1 MSRGDPA
8 GAFEE
13 VRPHLFGI
21 AYRMVGSAADAE
33 DLVQDAALRWLG
45 IEDNAQIASPRAYL
59 TTIVTRLC
67 INHLKQARAKR
78 EEYVGP
84 WLPEPLLTD
93 TGPTPSDRVEL
104 EESLT
109 FAFLLLLQS
118 LSPRQRA
125 VFILREVFRTP
136 TSEVADI
143 LGTSEAN
150 CRQILTRARVQVKA
164 RRPRF
169 AVSEAGQ
176 RAAMQRFS
184 EATRSGD
191 IDALLD
197 VLAPD
202 AVVLTDGGGQARAAL
217 RPVFGAERVAR
228 FIFGALARLVP
239 PGVVPIPR
247 EVNGGPG
254 IVAFHD
260 GTPVAVLTADIE
272 EGRIHTLY
280 IVTNPSKLRAVEAR
294 CREG

>member
-150 CRQILTRARVQVKA
+150 CRQILTRARRRPYRRGRTGPSGPPPRLRCRARGQVYPRRTGA
-164 RRPRF
+164 PGPPGGGPHTEGGQRRPR
-169 AVSEAGQ
+169 
-176 RAAMQRFS
+176 
-184 EATRSGD
+184 
-191 IDALLD
+191 
-197 VLAPD
+197 
-202 AVVLTDGGGQARAAL
+202 
-217 RPVFGAERVAR
+217 
-228 FIFGALARLVP
+228 
-239 PGVVPIPR
+239 
-247 EVNGGPG
+247 
-254 IVAFHD
+254 H
-260 GTPVAVLTADIE
+260 
-272 EGRIHTLY
+272 
-280 IVTNPSKLRAVEAR
+280 R
-294 CREG
+294 CLP